1 MKLRFSALA
10 SGILLAS
17 SLHAQ
22 SDPPPRTPPTAAEMV
37 SRHVGRLTTLL
48 SLESSQETSA
58 TAIFSAE
65 QNTLSSLRADMKTA
79 RTALKTAIEAN
90 DSAGINNAATQIGA
104 LTTRETVARATAD
117 AAFYALLTGDQK
129 TKFAELSDRHF
140 GGPGP
145 GFGPGGP
152 RN

>member
-22 SDPPPRTPPTAAEMV
+22 SDAPPRTPPTPAEMV
-37 SRHVGRLTTLL
+37 SRQVGRLTTLL

-58 TAIFSAE
+58 TSIFTTE
-65 QNTLSSLRADMKTA
+65 QNTVSGLRASMKTA
-79 RTALKTAIEAN
+79 QTALKTAIEAN
-90 DSAGINNAATQIGA
+90 DSAAINNAAAQIGA
-104 LTTRETVARATAD
+104 LTSRETVARASAD
-117 AAFYALLTGDQK
+117 AAFYALLNGDQK
-129 TKFAELSDRHF
+129 TKYAELSEHHF
-140 GGPGP
+140 GGPGR

-152 RN
+152 H